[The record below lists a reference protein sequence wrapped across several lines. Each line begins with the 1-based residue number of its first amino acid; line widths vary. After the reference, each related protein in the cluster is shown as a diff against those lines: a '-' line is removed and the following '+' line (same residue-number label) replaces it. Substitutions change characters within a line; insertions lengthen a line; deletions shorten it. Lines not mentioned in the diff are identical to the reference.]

1 MTQPSLL
8 DQIAC
13 KENRRFTGVCLTCGC
28 DIRHL
33 HKRSR
38 RCPTCADAAAIK
50 TRVEWHAKHQPE
62 RESSE
67 DIERKFQAAL
77 AQCRREGMF
86 RLNADTPLIGSSL
99 GGL

>member
-13 KENRRFTGVCLTCGC
+13 KENRRFTGVCRTCGC

-38 RCPTCADAAAIK
+38 RCGPCAQEAAEK
-50 TRVEWHAKHQPE
+50 TRVEWRAKHQPE
-62 RESSE
+62 RETPE

-77 AQCRREGMF
+77 AQCRREGRF
-86 RLNADTPLIGSSL
+86 RLTQDTPLLGSSL